1 MSKRSLIVFL
11 AFLVAACAGSPTPV
25 STPSTAQ
32 IDTEEQAVYAALL
45 RNLYTASNYALM
57 DTTATGMSG
66 VTDTG
71 TSLDRMLLDMH
82 DLERSTAESFSTRNA
97 TTTPVSPDMVL
108 GVEYVL
114 VSQEEMSQIFSQNRD
129 GWVLFYERYPDTPG
143 ITTISRVGF
152 NESLDQALVYI
163 GTMSHWLAG
172 AGYHVLLGKVNGAWI
187 VEQQVMTWIS

>member
-1 MSKRSLIVFL
+1 M
-11 AFLVAACAGSPTPV
+11 
-25 STPSTAQ
+25 
-32 IDTEEQAVYAALL
+32 EEQAVYSALL

-66 VTDTG
+66 VADTG
-71 TSLDRMLLDMH
+71 TSLERMFLDMH
-82 DLERSTAESFSTRNA
+82 DLERSTAENFRARND
-97 TTTPVSPDMVL
+97 TVTPVSPTMDL
-108 GVEYVL
+108 GSEYVL

-129 GWVLFYERYPDTPG
+129 GWALFYERYPDTPG

-152 NESLDQALVYI
+152 NETLDQALVYI

-172 AGYHVLLGKVNGAWI
+172 AGYYVLLGKVNGAWI

>member
-172 AGYHVLLGKVNGAWI
+172 AGYYVLLGKVNGAWI

>member
-1 MSKRSLIVFL
+1 MSKRSLIVVL

-172 AGYHVLLGKVNGAWI
+172 AGYYVLLGKVNGAWI